1 MVASKF
7 FATIKFSGSVM
18 EIKRA
23 GNLIIRKIVSP
34 EWIKLYLRVK
44 TGDWDQS
51 LWDRLS
57 KIERDLMGKA
67 VSLTGLDFPD
77 DLNVALAEDFKS
89 DYDRLKLLEGNIQSG
104 NNNPLLLQECIEI
117 LSRLKESGQL
127 SPHLAGQLI
136 NKIRNNIKRGSQAA
150 HPAPAT

>member
-7 FATIKFSGSVM
+7 PATIKFSGSVM

-34 EWIKLYLRVK
+34 EWIKLYLNIK
-44 TGDWDQS
+44 TGGWDQS

-57 KIERDLMGKA
+57 KIERDLIGKA
-67 VSLTGLDFPD
+67 ASLTGLDFPD

-136 NKIRNNIKRGSQAA
+136 NKIRNNIKKSCRTSSQV
-150 HPAPAT
+150 PTT